1 MTLAIIR
8 KFGGCEGR
16 LDNYPQK
23 IHLECRMAKKDGWG
37 VLTGSEKLVKLRMQ
51 FNQKP
56 FYRNVMQG
64 RRDIQ

>member
-8 KFGGCEGR
+8 KIGGWEGR

-23 IHLECRMAKKDGWG
+23 IHLECRMAKKDVRG
-37 VLTGSEKLVKLRMQ
+37 VLTRSEKLVKLRMQ

-64 RRDIQ
+64 WRDIQ

>member
-8 KFGGCEGR
+8 KIGGWEGR

-37 VLTGSEKLVKLRMQ
+37 GLDEVGKV
-51 FNQKP
+51 
-56 FYRNVMQG
+56 G
-64 RRDIQ
+64 